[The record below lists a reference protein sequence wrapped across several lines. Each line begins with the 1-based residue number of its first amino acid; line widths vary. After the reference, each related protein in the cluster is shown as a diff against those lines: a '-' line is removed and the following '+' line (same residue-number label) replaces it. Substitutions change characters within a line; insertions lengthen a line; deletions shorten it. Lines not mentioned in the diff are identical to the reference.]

1 MRTITL
7 KAPFIYWWHGY
18 EPRAYGPGT
27 VEVDEEVAASAEQAG
42 FVEKEKPK
50 PATKEET
57 K

>member
-7 KAPFIYWWHGY
+7 TTPFLYWWHGY
-18 EPRAYGPGT
+18 EPRTYGPGT

-42 FVEKEKPK
+42 FVEKEKAK
-50 PATKEET
+50 TAQKDET